1 MQPPRL
7 ARQTLPPTRRRTKS
21 PLFIRAVP
29 PRQPPRRRIKKPRQ
43 HQVPAG
49 CEKPWGQT
57 YLVRLSV
64 LRAMTSPTDWIT
76 WTRMTHSTTETIMT
90 STL

>member
-1 MQPPRL
+1 MQPSRL
-7 ARQTLPPTRRRTKS
+7 ARQTLPPTRRCTKS
-21 PLFIRAVP
+21 PLFIQAVP
-29 PRQPPRRRIKKPRQ
+29 PCQPSCRRIKKPRQ

-49 CEKPWGQT
+49 REKPWDQT

-64 LRAMTSPTDWIT
+64 LRAMTSPTDWMT
-76 WTRMTHSTTETIMT
+76 WTRMTHSTTETTMT